1 MKEFINKH
9 PWLTLFGVGTIVD
22 GMVTV
27 VDIIVNGRNK
37 GKYLKGKYL
46 TESTTEEEHVETKES

>member
-27 VDIIVNGRNK
+27 VGIIVNGRNR
-37 GKYLKGKYL
+37 GKYL